1 MLAFTPCWSETRLSP
16 LPRSRRVATG
26 SQDSMGK
33 KKKTKRFAL
42 VKRRLGPKD
51 SRLKKNAH
59 KAEEANARKHR
70 SRVRHVEQAPSALF
84 FAHNEQL
91 GPPYQVLVDTNFI
104 NFSIQNKL
112 DICRAMMDCLL
123 AKCIP
128 CVTDCVIAELEK
140 LGPRYKVA
148 LRIAKDHRFR
158 RLTCTHRGTYADDCL
173 CNRVQNARCYIVATC
188 DKDLR
193 RRIRKVPGV
202 PIMSISQHK
211 YTIERMVEAF
221 GAPRS
226 G

>member
-1 MLAFTPCWSETRLSP
+1 
-16 LPRSRRVATG
+16 
-26 SQDSMGK
+26 MGK
-33 KKKTKRFAL
+33 TKKTKKFAL
-42 VKRRLGPKD
+42 VKRTLSTKD
-51 SRLKKNAH
+51 HRLKKNAAQAAAGNLKRH
-59 KAEEANARKHR
+59 KSKVKHI
-70 SRVRHVEQAPSALF
+70 EQAPSALF

-91 GPPYQVLVDTNFI
+91 GPPYQILIDTNFI

-128 CVTDCVIAELEK
+128 CVTDCVIGELEK

-158 RLTCTHRGTYADDCL
+158 RLTCTHKGTYADDCL
-173 CNRVQNARCYIVATC
+173 CERVQGSRCYIVATC

-193 RRIRKVPGV
+193 RRLRKVPGV
-202 PIMSISQHK
+202 PIMYISQHK